1 MTHFSDLIDV
11 AAERMGGAAI
21 VANDEFFAPKE
32 NLLKAGAAE
41 WREGVYTERG
51 KWMDG
56 WETRRRRT
64 PGHDWC
70 VIRLGV
76 PSRVRGVVV
85 DTSFF
90 RGNFPEA
97 CSLDACELDAP
108 VSADALAAD
117 VTLPWIEILPRVALR
132 GDAPNALPIEH
143 DGRCTHLRL
152 NIHPDGGV
160 ARLRVHGEPRPGPR
174 VLSPGRDV
182 DLAAAEHGGLVVV
195 CSDMFFGHRQNL
207 IMPGRSTHMGDGWE
221 TKRRRGPGHDWS
233 VVRLAARGTIHRIE
247 IDTDHFKGNAP
258 ESASVETRDGD
269 ADPAELGGD
278 AGWES
283 LLPRTRLQ
291 PHARH
296 IFDELAP
303 PRPATH
309 ARLRI
314 WPDGGVSR
322 LRLVGRVE
330 VA

>member
-1 MTHFSDLIDV
+1 MAAKEKEREVPEFAELVDLASSRV
-11 AAERMGGAAI
+11 GGL
-21 VANDEFFAPKE
+21 VLGANDEFFAPKE
-32 NLLKAGAAE
+32 NLLLPERPVWK
-41 WREGVYTERG
+41 EGEYTDRG

-85 DTSFF
+85 DTSYF

-97 CSLDACELDAP
+97 CSLDACELDTP

-207 IMPGRSTHMGDGWE
+207 
-221 TKRRRGPGHDWS
+221 
-233 VVRLAARGTIHRIE
+233 
-247 IDTDHFKGNAP
+247 
-258 ESASVETRDGD
+258 
-269 ADPAELGGD
+269 
-278 AGWES
+278 
-283 LLPRTRLQ
+283 
-291 PHARH
+291 
-296 IFDELAP
+296 
-303 PRPATH
+303 
-309 ARLRI
+309 
-314 WPDGGVSR
+314 
-322 LRLVGRVE
+322 
-330 VA
+330 